1 MSFGCFGRLPCKTD
15 AQCWVSNFCDAEL
28 RWVLSCSITKFLK
41 LLKFPMADVTLT
53 VDGKKVTAPA
63 GTLLI
68 EACKTVGIEVPSF
81 CYYPNLSL
89 QGACRMCLVKI
100 EKMPKLQTACTTV
113 VSEGMIVTSESDEIK
128 QARKGMLELL
138 LGNHPLDCPVCDAG
152 GECELQDM
160 TFSYGA
166 AESKF
171 MEAKNHKEEQQW
183 SPIVF
188 FDRPRCILCY
198 RCVRVCGE
206 GMDVWA
212 LGVQNRAVS
221 SVIAPNKE
229 DHLECEECGM
239 CIDICPVGA
248 LTSGAYR
255 YKTRPW
261 EMKHVGTIC
270 THCGDGCK
278 TTLGVRRADTG
289 MEIVRGDNRDKSGT
303 NGDFLCIKGRYG
315 FDFANHEE
323 RLNRPLIRR
332 QGKLMPATWEEAFAL
347 IGEKF
352 AGVRDHDG
360 GGAIGVVGSTRTT
373 NEESYLLSKFAR
385 VVLRTNNIDHHRTA
399 DFPALAAAVR
409 GKADRTASMAEVF
422 TAPAILLIGND
433 PTEQHPLLAWQ
444 IRNNVRLHRARLHVI
459 HSRPIKLRR
468 QATTFAQIPA
478 GAEGRV
484 AAFLAGGDSA
494 AEALVDASSPLSLSQ
509 DGWIELRDKLR
520 GEQNLVIVFGSEL
533 RGEDLASLM
542 KFGAAIPGTKFV
554 CLADYANSR
563 GAADMGLYPDLLPG
577 YHPTAGSSEFH
588 AEWGEIPRAP
598 GLDLAA
604 MVEAGKDGRLKALYV
619 VGSNPVGRS
628 NIDPFAFSKS
638 FVVVQDMF
646 LTETAVMADVVL
658 PAANAYEKSGTFTN
672 TCGDLQLVKKAG
684 EVTGTKTDFEMV
696 VRIADAMGFE
706 VRKLVPFGGGTYADM
721 GQSRGAQSGEADR
734 HAVWLE
740 ARGLEPKLSPFE
752 PTAILDEIQRL
763 VPGYDV
769 SRMTLLAG
777 NSQHTS
783 LEQAGPGVAHR
794 AESIAPAND
803 NLFTSGTLGRYSR
816 ALQSVIE
823 SHEVKTEVAAD

>member
-1 MSFGCFGRLPCKTD
+1 MP
-15 AQCWVSNFCDAEL
+15 
-28 RWVLSCSITKFLK
+28 
-41 LLKFPMADVTLT
+41 DVTLT
-53 VDGKKVTAPA
+53 VDGKKITAPA

-68 EACKTVGIEVPSF
+68 EACKSVGIEVPSF

-113 VSEGMIVTSESDEIK
+113 ISEGMVVTSDSEEVR
-128 QARKGMLELL
+128 QARKSMVELL

-166 AESKF
+166 AESRF
-171 MEAKNHKEEQQW
+171 MEAKNHKDEQQW
-183 SPIVF
+183 SPVVF

-198 RCVRVCGE
+198 RCVRICGE

-212 LGVQNRAVS
+212 LGVQHRGVS

-303 NGDFLCIKGRYG
+303 NGDFLCIKGRYA
-315 FDFANHEE
+315 FDFASHEE
-323 RLNRPLIRR
+323 RLTQPLIRKN
-332 QGKLMPATWEEAFAL
+332 GKLTPVSWEEAFEL
-347 IGEKF
+347 VGKTF
-352 AGVRDHDG
+352 ARIRETEG
-360 GGAIGVVGSTRTT
+360 GQAIGVIGSARIT
-373 NEESYLLSKFAR
+373 NEECYLLSKFAR
-385 VVLRTNNIDHHRTA
+385 TVLKTNNVDHHRTA
-399 DFPALAAAVR
+399 DFPAFAAALR
-409 GKADRTASMAEVF
+409 GKPDASASMSDVF

-444 IRNNVRLHRARLHVI
+444 MRNNVRLHRAKLYVVN
-459 HSRPIKLRR
+459 SRPIKLRR
-468 QATTFAQIPA
+468 QATVFAQVSEDNGEKAFAYFLSHDDPA
-478 GAEGRV
+478 P
-484 AAFLAGGDSA
+484 
-494 AEALVDASSPLSLSQ
+494 SSLGVNGTTPAILQ
-509 DGWIELRDKLR
+509 ELRATLR
-520 GEQNLVIVFGSEL
+520 NQQNLVVIFGSEIQEINIQQFVSAL
-533 RGEDLASLM
+533 PNA
-542 KFGAAIPGTKFV
+542 KFI
-554 CLADYANSR
+554 CLGDYSNSR

-577 YHPTAGSSEFH
+577 YHAIAGSSH
-588 AEWGEIPRAP
+588 LHKEWGVPQTRGMHTTEMV
-598 GLDLAA
+598 GAA
-604 MVEAGKDGRLKALYV
+604 KESKLKAFYV
-619 VGSNPVGRS
+619 VGSNPIGRLK
-628 NIDPFAFSKS
+628 IDPFAFSKA
-638 FVVVQDMF
+638 FVVAQDMF
-646 LTETAVMADVVL
+646 LTETAVIADVVL
-658 PAANAYEKSGTFTN
+658 PAANAYEKSGTITN

-684 EVTGTKTDFEMV
+684 ERTGTKTDFEMI
-696 VRIADAMGFE
+696 VRIADAMGFD
-706 VRKLVPFGGGTYADM
+706 VHKLVPFRSGGVQADM

-740 ARGLEPKLSPFE
+740 ARGLEPKLSPLD
-752 PTAILDEIQRL
+752 PMAILDEIQRL

-769 SRMTLLAG
+769 SRTNLLAG
-777 NSQHTS
+777 NSEHTS
-783 LEQAGPGVAHR
+783 LAKSGGGVTQQK
-794 AESIAPAND
+794 AEAPVLITPAND
-803 NLFTSGTLGRYSR
+803 SLFTSGTLGRYSR
-816 ALQSVIE
+816 ALNSVIE
-823 SHEVKTEVAAD
+823 SHEVKPAEVAAD

>member
-1 MSFGCFGRLPCKTD
+1 
-15 AQCWVSNFCDAEL
+15 
-28 RWVLSCSITKFLK
+28 
-41 LLKFPMADVTLT
+41 MADVTLT
-53 VDGKKVTAPA
+53 VDGKKITAPA

-113 VSEGMIVTSESDEIK
+113 VAEGMIVTSDSDEIK
-128 QARKGMLELL
+128 QARKSMLELL

-160 TFSYGA
+160 TFTYGA

-171 MEAKNHKEEQQW
+171 MEAKNHKDEQQW
-183 SPIVF
+183 SPVVF

-212 LGVQNRAVS
+212 LGVQNRGVS
-221 SVIAPNKE
+221 SIIAPNKE

-303 NGDFLCIKGRYG
+303 NGDFLCIKGRYA

-323 RLNRPLIRR
+323 RLTQPLIR
-332 QGKLMPATWEEAFAL
+332 QDGKLTPATWEEAFAL
-347 IGEKF
+347 IGNKF
-352 AGVRDHDG
+352 AEVRERDG
-360 GGAIGVVGSTRTT
+360 GTAIGVIGSTRAT
-373 NEESYLLSKFAR
+373 NEEAYLLSKFSR
-385 VVLRTNNIDHHRTA
+385 VVLKTNNVDHHRTA
-399 DFPALAAAVR
+399 DFPALAAALR
-409 GKADRTASMAEVF
+409 GKAEATASMAEVYR
-422 TAPAILLIGND
+422 APAILLIGND

-444 IRNNVRLHRARLHVI
+444 IRNNVRLHRARLYVI
-459 HSRPIKLRR
+459 NSQPIKLRR
-468 QATTFAQIPA
+468 QAASFAQIAP
-478 GAEGRV
+478 GSEVNV
-484 AAFLAGGDSA
+484 ASFLAGNDGA
-494 AEALVDASSPLSLSQ
+494 VDAVNSPSLNKE
-509 DGWIELRDKLR
+509 GWLALRDQLR
-520 GEQNLVIVFGSEL
+520 GEQNLVIIFGSEIQ
-533 RGEDLASLM
+533 GNDIASLV
-542 KFGAAIPGTKFV
+542 KFGVGIPGAKFI

-577 YHPTAGSSEFH
+577 YHSIGASSQFH
-588 AEWGEIPRAP
+588 SEWKYVPKDA
-598 GLDLAA
+598 GLD
-604 MVEAGKDGRLKALYV
+604 MQGMIEAGKACKLKALYV
-619 VGSNPVGRS
+619 VGSNPIGRLG
-628 NIDPFAFSKS
+628 IDPFAFSDS

-672 TCGDLQLVKKAG
+672 TCGDLQLIKKAG
-684 EVTGTKTDFEMV
+684 EITGTKTDFEMI
-696 VRIADAMGFE
+696 VRIADAMGFD
-706 VRKLVPFGGGTYADM
+706 VRQLVPFGGGTHADM

-740 ARGLEPKLSPFE
+740 ARGLEPKMSPFE

-769 SRMTLLAG
+769 PRVNLLAG
-777 NSQHTS
+777 NSEHTS
-783 LEQAGPGVAHR
+783 LSAAGPGVAHKSG
-794 AESIAPAND
+794 SIAPAND
-803 NLFTSGTLGRYSR
+803 TLFTSGTLGRYSH
-816 ALQSVIE
+816 ALKAVLE
-823 SHEVKTEVAAD
+823 THEVKPAEVAAD

>member
-1 MSFGCFGRLPCKTD
+1 
-15 AQCWVSNFCDAEL
+15 
-28 RWVLSCSITKFLK
+28 
-41 LLKFPMADVTLT
+41 MADVSLT
-53 VDGKKVTAPA
+53 VDGKKLAAPA

-68 EACKTVGIEVPSF
+68 EACKSAGIEGPSF

-113 VSEGMIVTSESDEIK
+113 VSEGMVVVSDNEEVR
-128 QARKGMLELL
+128 QARKSMVELL

-166 AESKF
+166 AESKY
-171 MEAKNHKEEQQW
+171 MEAKNHKDEQQW
-183 SPIVF
+183 SPVVY

-212 LGVQNRAVS
+212 LGVQNRGVTS
-221 SVIAPNKE
+221 IIAPNKE

-278 TTLGVRRADTG
+278 TTLGVRRSDTG
-289 MEIVRGDNRDKSGT
+289 MQIVRGDNRDKSGI
-303 NGDFLCIKGRYG
+303 NNDFLCIKGRYA
-315 FDFANHEE
+315 FDFADHPE
-323 RLNRPLIRR
+323 RLPQPLIRKN
-332 QGKLMPATWEEAFAL
+332 GSLSPATWEEAFSL
-347 IGEKF
+347 IGRRF
-352 AGVRDHDG
+352 AEIRDKEG
-360 GGAIGVVGSTRTT
+360 GQSIGVIGSTRTT
-373 NEESYLLSKFAR
+373 NEENYLLSKFAR
-385 VVLRTNNIDHHRTA
+385 MVLQTNNVDHHRTA
-399 DFPALAAAVR
+399 DFPAFAAALR
-409 GKADRTASMAEVF
+409 GKPEATATMREVYN
-422 TAPAILLIGND
+422 APAILVIGNN
-433 PTEQHPLLAWQ
+433 PTDRHPLLAWQ
-444 IRNNVRLHRARLHVI
+444 IRNNVRLHRSRLYLI
-459 HSRPIKLRR
+459 NSQPIKLGR
-468 QATTFAQIPA
+468 QAATFTQIPA
-478 GAEGRV
+478 GTESKA
-484 AAFLAGGDSA
+484 AAFLAGDDA
-494 AEALVDASSPLSLSQ
+494 AADALVSDKTNREAWTP
-509 DGWIELRDKLR
+509 LRDKLR
-520 GEQNLVIVFGSEL
+520 TEQNLVIIFGSEI
-533 RGEDLASLM
+533 RGGDIATLV
-542 KFGAAIPGTKFV
+542 KFGSAIADAKFI

-577 YHPTAGSSEFH
+577 YHPVAAQGKFH
-588 AEWGEIPRAP
+588 EEWGSIATTP
-598 GLDLAA
+598 GLTLPEMVDAA
-604 MVEAGKDGRLKALYV
+604 KAGKLKALYV
-619 VGSNPVGRS
+619 VGDNPIGRLS
-628 NIDPFAFSKS
+628 IDPFVFSKS

-646 LTETAVMADVVL
+646 LTETAFMADVVL

-684 EVTGTKTDFEMV
+684 EVSGTKSDFEMI
-696 VRIADAMGFE
+696 VRIADAMGFD
-706 VRKLVPFGGGTYADM
+706 VHRLVPFGAGERTDM

-740 ARGLEPKLSPFE
+740 AHGLEPKMSPLE

-769 SRMTLLAG
+769 SRINLLAG
-777 NSQHTS
+777 NDQHTS
-783 LEQAGPGVAHR
+783 LSNSGPGAVAKP
-794 AESIAPAND
+794 ELIVPAND
-803 NLFTSGTLGRYSR
+803 DLFTSGTLGRFSK
-816 ALQSVIE
+816 ALNSVME
-823 SHEVKTEVAAD
+823 SHRKYPAESEVAAD